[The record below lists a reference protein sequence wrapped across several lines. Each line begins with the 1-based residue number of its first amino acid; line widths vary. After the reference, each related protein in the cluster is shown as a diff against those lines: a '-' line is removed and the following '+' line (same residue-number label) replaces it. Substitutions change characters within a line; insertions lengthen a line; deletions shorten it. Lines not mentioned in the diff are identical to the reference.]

1 MKRNIMVIKSNY
13 GRFGGAETVL
23 SSILKRLDRRRFHL
37 TFIKLTHDG
46 NYKLSALPDGAA
58 LGIDERVIR
67 WKNYFSILD
76 AIRKIRESSRVC
88 SAHQKRSGGHS
99 PPYDIDVVYTHDM
112 RADLIGYAMSLLPQ
126 GCACPRGRGGL
137 VRIPWVAHIHG
148 WLGQTACVKTRF
160 HEWVDRKLIA
170 RAAVVLSSSEH
181 LRHTIQANCSC
192 RAIEVVP
199 NCVDPDR
206 LTLCQTQ
213 VKAIRQSVL
222 GGMPNNAGII
232 IGTVGRLHRGKGHQ
246 ILLQALAQLRHDHPI
261 FKCLIVGEGP
271 YENSLRQLS
280 KQLHI
285 EDSVVFAGYHENVSG
300 YVGAMDL
307 FVMCS
312 FTESL
317 PMALLEAMLL
327 GKPVVATDVGDVRYV
342 LDSGKAGILIKPG
355 RVDDVVRAVKILI
368 QQPKLRQQL
377 AEAGKK
383 RVLSDY
389 SVQHAVKKIESILL
403 SVCNPA
409 TIARVCKG
417 QPNNCAGPTLYGSIG
432 AGTP

>member
-23 SSILKRLDRRRFHL
+23 SSILKSLDRRRFHL
-37 TFIKLTHDG
+37 TFIKLTHDSD
-46 NYKLSALPDGAA
+46 YKLSALPDGAA
-58 LGIDERVIR
+58 LGIDERVVH
-67 WKNYFSILD
+67 WKNYFSGLD
-76 AIRKIRESSRVC
+76 AVRKIRESIDNL
-88 SAHQKRSGGHS
+88 
-99 PPYDIDVVYTHDM
+99 DIDLVYTHDM
-112 RADLIGYAMSLLPQ
+112 RADLIGYAMT
-126 GCACPRGRGGL
+126 RL

-148 WLGQTACVKTRF
+148 WLGQTGSVKTRF
-160 HEWVDRKLIA
+160 HEWIDQKLLM
-170 RAAVVLSSSEH
+170 RASIVLSTSEH
-181 LRHTIQANCSC
+181 FRCIIQAKCKC

-206 LTLCQTQ
+206 LTLSQAQ
-213 VKAIRQSVL
+213 VKDIRQSVFD
-222 GGMPNNAGII
+222 GMPNSSGTI

-246 ILLQALAQLRHDHPI
+246 ILLQAVAQLRHDHPG

-271 YENSLRQLS
+271 YQNNLRQLAR
-280 KQLHI
+280 QLCI
-285 EDSVVFAGYHENVSG
+285 ENSVVFAGYHENITS

-355 RVDDVVRAVKILI
+355 RVDDVVKAVKILI
-368 QQPKLRQQL
+368 QQPQLRQQL
-377 AEAGKK
+377 AEAGKR

-389 SVQHAVKKIESILL
+389 SVQHAVKKIESVLF
-403 SVCNPA
+403 SACS
-409 TIARVCKG
+409 R
-417 QPNNCAGPTLYGSIG
+417 
-432 AGTP
+432 